1 MRTEAVSVMLL
12 AQPLD
17 LSMTTRGDFRVGI
30 EATNRGAAPID
41 PGLDRAR
48 LLINGEDSLAWSD
61 AILNGHR
68 EARWYRLPP
77 GETVSMSW
85 GSMGEIF
92 FPRPGVYTLKLEL
105 GAIQS
110 APVVVHVRP

>member
-61 AILNGHR
+61 AILNGHQ
-68 EARWYRLPP
+68 ARARRYP
-77 GETVSMSW
+77 VSSR
-85 GSMGEIF
+85 GRA
-92 FPRPGVYTLKLEL
+92 RPSLERRT
-105 GAIQS
+105 
-110 APVVVHVRP
+110 PCRCTK